1 MHVCAHTL
9 AYGHVS
15 VAETAKCRLG
25 ISPEGENKEINML
38 FNALKVTIT
47 FITFTSVTHSQSK
60 PDTLVLRLCW
70 QCF

>member
-1 MHVCAHTL
+1 MYVHTRL

-25 ISPEGENKEINML
+25 FSLEAENKEINMV

-60 PDTLVLRLCW
+60 PDTVLRLCW